1 MAHAESRLSAM
12 ADRPVLD
19 PYAVL
24 GVSRDATPLQIARA
38 HRRLAKRH
46 HPDLHP
52 GEDATEPMRRIN
64 EAYRLL
70 SSSARRAAY
79 DRAHPGAGTPASGHW
94 AASRR
99 EIRPAQPTTTRTWAA
114 WRTSAEETRS
124 APRTRRSPGEVQI
137 PVTRRPARIAPR
149 EPTFRESGWAA
160 ILAGL
165 VFLALLIAAI
175 VAGRAI

>member
-1 MAHAESRLSAM
+1 MAQSRE
-12 ADRPVLD
+12 LD

-70 SSSARRAAY
+70 SSATRRMAY
-79 DRAHPGAGTPASGHW
+79 DRAHPSAGTPASGHW
-94 AASRR
+94 ASSRR

-114 WRTSAEETRS
+114 WRTTAEETRS
-124 APRTRRSPGEVQI
+124 APRVRRGPGEVQI
-137 PVTRRPARIAPR
+137 PVTRRPTRMAPR
-149 EPTFRESGWAA
+149 EQSFRDSGWAA
-160 ILAGL
+160 LLAGL
-165 VFLALLIAAI
+165 AFLALLIAAT
-175 VAGRAI
+175 VAGRAL

>member
-1 MAHAESRLSAM
+1 MT
-12 ADRPVLD
+12 DRPVLD

-46 HPDLHP
+46 HPDLNP
-52 GEDATEPMRRIN
+52 DGNGTEPMRRIN

-70 SSSARRAAY
+70 SSAARRAAY
-79 DRAHPGAGTPASGHW
+79 DRAHPGAGMPGAGHW

-114 WRTSAEETRS
+114 WRTTAEETRA
-124 APRTRRSPGEVQI
+124 APRTRRSPGEVQV
-137 PVTRRPARIAPR
+137 PPTRRPTYPEVR
-149 EPTFRESGWAA
+149 EPSFLDSGWAA
-160 ILAGL
+160 LLAGL
-165 VFLALLIAAI
+165 AFLALLTAAI
-175 VAGRAI
+175 VAGRLV

>member
-1 MAHAESRLSAM
+1 M

-24 GVSRDATPLQIARA
+24 GVPRDATPLQIARA

-52 GEDATEPMRRIN
+52 GEDGSEPMRRIN

-70 SSSARRAAY
+70 SSAPRRSAY
-79 DRAHPGAGTPASGHW
+79 DRAHPSAGTPSSGHW

-114 WRTSAEETRS
+114 WRTTAEETRS
-124 APRTRRSPGEVQI
+124 APRTRRGPGEVQI
-137 PVTRRPARIAPR
+137 PVTRRPARMAPAER
-149 EPTFRESGWAA
+149 SFRESGWAA
-160 ILAGL
+160 LLAGL
-165 VFLALLIAAI
+165 AFLALVIAAI
-175 VAGRAI
+175 VAGRAM

>member
-1 MAHAESRLSAM
+1 M

-24 GVSRDATPLQIARA
+24 GISRSATPLQIARA

-70 SSSARRAAY
+70 SSASRRAAY

-114 WRTSAEETRS
+114 WRTTAEETRS
-124 APRTRRSPGEVQI
+124 APRTRRGPGEVQA
-137 PVTRRPARIAPR
+137 PVTRRPTYP
-149 EPTFRESGWAA
+149 EVRESSFLDTGWAA
-160 ILAGL
+160 LLAGL
-165 VFLALLIAAI
+165 LFLALVIAAI
-175 VAGRAI
+175 VAGRAV

>member
-1 MAHAESRLSAM
+1 M

-24 GVSRDATPLQIARA
+24 GVPRDATPLQIARA

-52 GEDATEPMRRIN
+52 GDDGAEPMRRIN

-70 SSSARRAAY
+70 SSAPRRAAY
-79 DRAHPGAGTPASGHW
+79 DRAHPSAGTPASGHW

-114 WRTSAEETRS
+114 WRMGADETRS
-124 APRTRRSPGEVQI
+124 APRTRRGPGEVQI
-137 PVTRRPARIAPR
+137 PMTRRPTRMTPPER
-149 EPTFRESGWAA
+149 SFRESGWAA
-160 ILAGL
+160 LLAGL
-165 VFLALLIAAI
+165 IFLGLLIAAV
-175 VAGRAI
+175 VAGRAM